1 MNRRTNPRR
10 LAKARSGFIR
20 RRLMR
25 AVVATL
31 VLVTAAFSLFA
42 SGLLTSSGSEP
53 TVRYEIAPDIA
64 LATAAGNFQL
74 SDQRGKVVVLYFS
87 FPG

>member
-1 MNRRTNPRR
+1 MNPHTNAKR

-20 RRLMR
+20 RHLLW

-31 VLVTAAFSLFA
+31 VLVTGAFSLFV
-42 SGLLTSSGSEP
+42 SGLLTSSGTESTAKEP
-53 TVRYEIAPDIA
+53 APDIV
-64 LATAAGNFQL
+64 LATAAGTFQL
-74 SDQRGKVVVLYFS
+74 SEHRGKVVVLYFS

>member
-1 MNRRTNPRR
+1 MNRHSNPKR
-10 LAKARSGFIR
+10 LAKAKSGFIR
-20 RRLMR
+20 RRLMW
-25 AVVATL
+25 AVVAAL
-31 VLVTAAFSLFA
+31 VLVTGAFSLFL
-42 SGLLTSSGSEP
+42 SGLLTGSGTESATKEP
-53 TVRYEIAPDIA
+53 APDIV

>member
-1 MNRRTNPRR
+1 MNQRSNPKR

-20 RRLMR
+20 RRLFWS
-25 AVVATL
+25 VAASL
-31 VLVTAAFSLFA
+31 ALVTAAFSLFA
-42 SGLLTSSGSEP
+42 SGLLTSSGTEP
-53 TVRYEIAPDIA
+53 TASYELAPDIVV
-64 LATAAGNFQL
+64 ATAAGSFQL

>member
-1 MNRRTNPRR
+1 MNRHSNPKR
-10 LAKARSGFIR
+10 LEKARSGFIR
-20 RRLMR
+20 RRLFWS
-25 AVVATL
+25 VVASL
-31 VLVTAAFSLFA
+31 ALVTAAFSLFA
-42 SGLLTSSGSEP
+42 SGLLTGPGTETTVKEP
-53 TVRYEIAPDIA
+53 APDIA

>member
-1 MNRRTNPRR
+1 MNRRSNPKR
-10 LAKARSGFIR
+10 LANARSGFIR
-20 RRLMR
+20 RRLFWS
-25 AVVATL
+25 VAASL
-31 VLVTAAFSLFA
+31 ALVTAAFSLFA

-74 SDQRGKVVVLYFS
+74 SDHRGKVVVLYFS